1 MKWLR
6 MTSKMLDYVIRGGV
20 KAPLKKLPIGA
31 MTRDVIFHG
40 LSNINRFTGMK
51 FATMDEPFTVLEH
64 SIAVAEV
71 ILDVTGNAELAR
83 MGLWHDAAEAY
94 LGDITTPV
102 KNMLGSSYTELEARV
117 EQQVL
122 RYNAISDNQELWE
135 EVKRYD
141 LMCCIAE
148 IVVMSSAPKSP
159 AMTIDYIIYEWFDG
173 TSFDYDMHIV
183 DMFIEKLRQLYH
195 VRVSAHTG
203 ARQVMRNRAHKL
215 DHTLLNA
222 IANAPTI
229 TTHKFNSH
237 NFRVTRDKND
247 KIINIEIMG

>member
-1 MKWLR
+1 
-6 MTSKMLDYVIRGGV
+6 MLDYVIRDGM
-20 KAPLKKLPIGA
+20 KAPLKRLPISV
-31 MTRDVIFHG
+31 MTREIVFHG
-40 LSNINRFTGMK
+40 LSNINRFAGMR
-51 FATMDEPFTVLEH
+51 FPGMDEPFTVLEH
-64 SIAVAEV
+64 SIAVAE
-71 ILDVTGNAELAR
+71 ILFDVTGNAEIAR
-83 MGLWHDAAEAY
+83 IGLWHDAAEAY
-94 LGDITTPV
+94 LGDIATPV
-102 KNMLGSSYTELEARV
+102 KNLLGSAYMELEACV

-122 RYNAISDNQELWE
+122 RYNAISDDQGLWE

-173 TSFDYDMHIV
+173 KLFDYDMHII
-183 DMFIEKLRQLYH
+183 DMLIEKLRQLYH

-203 ARQVMRNRAHKL
+203 ARQAMRNRAHKL

-229 TTHKFNSH
+229 TTHNFNRH